1 MPPTRLTANFR
12 SLLTLVNCWIKPLN
26 GRQKVVGLIP
36 IGATTG
42 LSNPYGFP
50 TGQVRQGQFMREEVC
65 VFYLA
70 RAAEG
75 IQPFVDFATSFR
87 RFASGK
93 PHRLVVIYKGFD
105 AEPETPLKAIRD
117 DHLFVSDDLTDI
129 GSYIEAAEQFTSE
142 YVCFFNTFSVILA
155 PNWLHSLRM
164 AIASDLVGIAGATA
178 SWESI
183 HDTFA
188 YLGKAIWL
196 TETKKTPVHAGM
208 MRQFGPYLRLHSP
221 GWTSRYLATP
231 TTTKWRSFF
240 RAPYTASDEIG
251 FPEYWKSVTAPGGP
265 LDAYRDIPRFPNP
278 HIRSNGFIIRR
289 ADLLVEFPAIERG
302 KHAAHL
308 FESGP
313 LSMTARI
320 MAAGKSAVVVG
331 RNGQIYLPHEWPQSG
346 TFRLGRQSNL
356 LFGDNQ
362 TRNYATMPRGERL
375 TQVYLTWAIRPAT
388 SRFLT
393 LGMNFESKI
402 HLRDPAASA
411 GSVGQPTASKV
422 LASPAMPRRT
432 APPKTQ

>member
-1 MPPTRLTANFR
+1 MP
-12 SLLTLVNCWIKPLN
+12 
-26 GRQKVVGLIP
+26 
-36 IGATTG
+36 
-42 LSNPYGFP
+42 
-50 TGQVRQGQFMREEVC
+50 EDVC

-155 PNWLHSLRM
+155 PNWLYSLHM
-164 AIASDLVGIAGATA
+164 AIARNSVGIAGATA

-196 TETKKTPVHAGM
+196 TETKKTPVHVGM

-221 GWTSRYLATP
+221 VWTSRYLATP
-231 TTTKWRSFF
+231 MTTKWRSFF

-265 LDAYRDIPRFPNP
+265 LDAYRDIPRFPKSTHP
-278 HIRSNGFIIRR
+278 QQRFYHSSRRPSGGISRDRTRKARSPSFRERSAKHDRKDHGDWQVCGRR
-289 ADLLVEFPAIERG
+289 GPQRANLPAPR
-302 KHAAHL
+302 
-308 FESGP
+308 
-313 LSMTARI
+313 
-320 MAAGKSAVVVG
+320 MAAKRHVSS
-331 RNGQIYLPHEWPQSG
+331 RPPIQSI
-346 TFRLGRQSNL
+346 
-356 LFGDNQ
+356 
-362 TRNYATMPRGERL
+362 
-375 TQVYLTWAIRPAT
+375 V
-388 SRFLT
+388 
-393 LGMNFESKI
+393 
-402 HLRDPAASA
+402 
-411 GSVGQPTASKV
+411 
-422 LASPAMPRRT
+422 RR
-432 APPKTQ
+432 